1 MFVIDTFC
9 FNGEWVVPMRLEY
22 LNDVVDAFVIVE
34 SYWTH
39 SGIRKVELFKDR
51 YADWFLPY
59 SHKIHWIVV
68 ETFPEMT
75 EEWAA
80 RYRSHT
86 WMLNH
91 QAHWFRE
98 AYQRDI
104 AGDYIA
110 DAFRSQ
116 PSAIVHVSDAD
127 EIPRIDVFRPDI
139 LEFDAPIYL
148 EQAFYYYNFHWKKP
162 TPWMR
167 AYVVPG
173 RLLHRPDSGVA
184 SFTHWRV
191 CPSESSY
198 ILSNAGWHFSYFMTV
213 PELQQKLAAFAHREC
228 DNPQWNS
235 EDHIRRCLTEGFD
248 LFGRVGEPLIYTE
261 PVGFPPLFMVY
272 KERLNE
278 RQLIV

>member
-39 SGIRKVELFKDR
+39 SGIRKAELFKDR
-51 YADWFLPY
+51 YADWFVPY
-59 SHKIHWIVV
+59 AHKIHWLVV
-68 ETFPEMT
+68 ETFPEMS

-80 RYRSHT
+80 RYRSQT

-91 QAHWFRE
+91 QPHWFRE

-127 EIPRIDVFRPDI
+127 EIPALAVFRPDI
-139 LEFDAPIYL
+139 LEFDSPIYL
-148 EQAFYYYNFHWKKP
+148 EEAFYYYNFHWKKP
-162 TPWMR
+162 DSWVR

-173 RLLHRPDSGVA
+173 RLVSKDA
-184 SFTHWRV
+184 SLTEWRV
-191 CPSESSY
+191 CPKAPSY
-198 ILSNAGWHFSYFMTV
+198 VLSNAGWHFSYFMTV
-213 PELQQKLAAFAHREC
+213 AELKQKLAAFAHREC
-228 DNPQWNS
+228 DDPRWNS
-235 EDHIRRCLTEGFD
+235 EDHIRQCLTEGLD
-248 LFGRVGEPLIYTE
+248 LFGREGEPLIYTE
-261 PVGFPPLFMVY
+261 PSGFPPLFLTY
-272 KERLNE
+272 KERLDE
-278 RQLIV
+278 RQLIA